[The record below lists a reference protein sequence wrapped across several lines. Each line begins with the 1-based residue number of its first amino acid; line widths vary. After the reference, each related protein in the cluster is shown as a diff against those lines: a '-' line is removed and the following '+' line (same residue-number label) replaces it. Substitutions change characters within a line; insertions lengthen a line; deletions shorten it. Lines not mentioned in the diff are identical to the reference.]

1 MKFSSFRWYQFLRP
15 LFVACGARRGGALLG
30 KHGAGIEAFT
40 VSGVLH
46 VLGTWGGV
54 GSGVE
59 CHTTGGFFVLTGTC
73 RFGVQAVD
81 GMSRRD
87 VSGLWC
93 GHLVGAGWA

>member
-46 VLGTWGGV
+46 VLGTWGGWEWGRV
-54 GSGVE
+54 SHHRRVFRPHGHVPVWGSG
-59 CHTTGGFFVLTGTC
+59 G
-73 RFGVQAVD
+73 
-81 GMSRRD
+81 
-87 VSGLWC
+87 
-93 GHLVGAGWA
+93 